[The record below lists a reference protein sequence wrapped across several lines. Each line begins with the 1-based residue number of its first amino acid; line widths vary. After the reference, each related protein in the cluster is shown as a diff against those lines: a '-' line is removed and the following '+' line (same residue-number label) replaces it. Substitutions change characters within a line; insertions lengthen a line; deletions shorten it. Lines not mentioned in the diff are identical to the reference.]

1 MLRDSYHRMFGEF
14 THSGM
19 MSDFAGNLFR
29 AGQRDLVTSV
39 HAIMPILADCFSQIF
54 NNISLR
60 EHSYLKEQL
69 DRLGVHVR

>member
-29 AGQRDLVTSV
+29 AGQ
-39 HAIMPILADCFSQIF
+39 QE
-54 NNISLR
+54 LR
-60 EHSYLKEQL
+60 MSA
-69 DRLGVHVR
+69 VRVCYGK